1 MEVTPDF
8 YAILQTTLLLMLGII
23 GWFLRGIYANIQKM
37 ADSIQSLNERLIRH
51 EEKNTT
57 VDRHLDILDREVREN
72 EQEINLLKL
81 KLAEHVRN

>member
-8 YAILQTTLLLMLGII
+8 YAILQTTLLLMLGVI

-57 VDRHLDILDREVREN
+57 VDRHLANLDRCVREN
-72 EQEINLLKL
+72 ETEINNIKL
-81 KLAEHVRN
+81 KIAHYDRN

>member
-1 MEVTPDF
+1 MEPDF

-51 EEKNTT
+51 EEKNTD
-57 VDRHLDILDREVREN
+57 VMKRLDRAESRLDHFNDELHQL
-72 EQEINLLKL
+72 ELNLK
-81 KLAEHVRN
+81 R

>member
-1 MEVTPDF
+1 MEPDF
-8 YAILQTTLLLMLGII
+8 YAILQTTLLLMLGVI

-57 VDRHLDILDREVREN
+57 VDRHLSNLDRSVKEN
-72 EQEINLLKL
+72 ETEINNIKL
-81 KLAEHVRN
+81 KIAHYDRN